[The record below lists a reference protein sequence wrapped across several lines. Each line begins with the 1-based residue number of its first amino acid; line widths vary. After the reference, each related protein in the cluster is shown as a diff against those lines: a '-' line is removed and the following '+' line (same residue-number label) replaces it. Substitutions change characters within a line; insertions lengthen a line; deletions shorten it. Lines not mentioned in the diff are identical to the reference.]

1 MFDLK
6 DLEYIAA
13 ISKAGGIKKAA
24 DAVGISQP
32 ALTKRMQ
39 NLEEKLDLRLFDRQ
53 AKGMKLTQSGEL
65 FLSESQKLLVHS
77 LDLERR
83 MTNHRHGKGGHI
95 SIGVKPGLEDAFF
108 RRSLV
113 KFAGLY
119 PETTFQIS
127 IDATPAL
134 SEKLRDGQIDFAIGA
149 LGYADEHGN
158 ELVLSSDLDF
168 QPLFLIPLEL
178 FARKG
183 HPMFSPTANELT
195 PFKYPFTS
203 PAAPLNIINMLKEFY
218 KENNIPY
225 AAPHIQVDDYNLI
238 ADLVER
244 TDMWSATFASNHNR
258 LAQSDKFEFLT
269 SPHFLPPLTIGLV
282 TRKTW
287 SMNPNAENLLNIMK
301 KHASEWVI

>member
-13 ISKAGGIKKAA
+13 ISKAGGVKKAA

-39 NLEEKLDLRLFDRQ
+39 NLEDKLNLRLFDRQ
-53 AKGMKLTQSGEL
+53 AKGMKLTQAGEL

-77 LDLERR
+77 QDLERR
-83 MTNHRHGKGGHI
+83 MANHRHGKGGSI

-113 KFAGLY
+113 EFAEAY
-119 PETTFQIS
+119 PETSFRIS
-127 IDATPAL
+127 IDATPTL
-134 SEKLRDGQIDFAIGA
+134 SEKLRDGRIDFAIGA

-158 ELVLSSDLDF
+158 ELVLSSELEF
-168 QPLFLIPLEL
+168 QPLFLVPILL

-183 HPMFSPTANELT
+183 HPIFSPTATKMT
-195 PFKYPFTS
+195 PFDYPFTS
-203 PAAPLNIINMLKEFY
+203 PAPPLNIINKLKAIY
-218 KENNIPY
+218 KENNSPY
-225 AAPHIQVDDYNLI
+225 SLPHIQVDDYSLI

-244 TDMWSATFASNHNR
+244 TDMWSATFNSSHNKI
-258 LAQSDKFEFLT
+258 LQSDKFEYMA
-269 SPHFLPPLTIGLV
+269 SPEFLPPLTIGLV

-287 SMNPNAENLLNIMK
+287 SINPNAENLIKIMK
-301 KHASEWVI
+301 KHAAEWII